1 MALVYFIRHGQASF
15 GMEHYDKLS
24 EVGFAQSLVLG
35 RFLARCNTNFS
46 GFYSGSKQRQ
56 LDTARCVMKEISG
69 ENGLNHLNIL
79 HEFDEYDAAGLLKR
93 YFEREDVTGSP
104 PMERIRQSLKDPKN
118 FFIIFQKAVWS
129 WFSGDLF
136 GAGLESRLQFRE
148 RVLAGLAR
156 ITADLGDHAPCA
168 VFTSGGVIA
177 VAMGHALGISDE
189 ETYDLAWRIRNAS
202 VSVFSEHRG
211 HLKLLSFNSVAH
223 FEVSDNHDLITYR

>member
-1 MALVYFIRHGQASF
+1 MALVYLIRHGQASF

-24 EVGFAQSLVLG
+24 EIGFAQSLTLG
-35 RFLARCNTNFS
+35 RFLARCNINFS
-46 GFYSGSKQRQ
+46 VFYSGSKQRQ
-56 LDTARCVMKEISG
+56 LDTARCVMKEIS
-69 ENGLNHLNIL
+69 EEKEQNHLNTL

-93 YFEREDVTGSP
+93 YFEREDGAGSP
-104 PMERIRQSLKDPKN
+104 PMERIRQALKDPNN

-129 WFSGDLF
+129 WFSGDLV
-136 GAGLESRLQFRE
+136 GEGLESRLQFRE
-148 RVLAGLAR
+148 RVLSGLAR
-156 ITADLGDHAPCA
+156 ISTDLGDHDPCA

-177 VAMGHALGISDE
+177 VVMGHALSLSDE

-223 FEVSDNHDLITYR
+223 FEVSDNPDLITYR